1 MSVSFVKISIILYS
15 IAETAHFLPGIS
27 TVWRLSDMK
36 QPFHGVFSLLL
47 FILAVAG
54 ALITLWR
61 QSPWLGLLYLAITGL
76 SAYGILFAYCCKCGV
91 RFDNCSHVFPGRL
104 TLLLP
109 QRKQGPYSFGDI
121 IATGLFLVVILVFPQ
136 YWLLKHAATLILF
149 WVLVIAAVAEILI
162 FVCSRCENKQCLM
175 CPNKQ
180 IGDP

>member
-1 MSVSFVKISIILYS
+1 
-15 IAETAHFLPGIS
+15 
-27 TVWRLSDMK
+27 MK

-109 QRKQGPYSFGDI
+109 QRKQGPYTFGDI

-136 YWLLKHAATLILF
+136 YWLLQNMTAMILF
-149 WVLVIAAVAEILI
+149 WLLAIIALVDILL
-162 FVCSRCENKQCLM
+162 FVCRQCENRGCLI
-175 CPNKQ
+175 CPNKM
-180 IGDP
+180 DASSLP